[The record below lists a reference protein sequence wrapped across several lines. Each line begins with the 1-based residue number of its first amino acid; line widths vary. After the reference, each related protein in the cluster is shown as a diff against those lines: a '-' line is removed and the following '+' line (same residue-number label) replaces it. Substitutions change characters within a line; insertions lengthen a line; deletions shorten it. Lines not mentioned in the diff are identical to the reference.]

1 MRQTPQCPVHSEPP
15 TGLGQGQGPP
25 EATPHLAPFLL
36 TGSPPF
42 INLLHKSPEIKEMI
56 FFLQLWALDHTVQV
70 SLVSLFL
77 ASGPKKLSQNLYPVV
92 VIWFIS
98 SRRQHLL
105 MLSYAFKPVFIVKY
119 LYFASCLNFQVQVH
133 SRCIHLK

>member
-1 MRQTPQCPVHSEPP
+1 
-15 TGLGQGQGPP
+15 
-25 EATPHLAPFLL
+25 
-36 TGSPPF
+36 
-42 INLLHKSPEIKEMI
+42 MI

-119 LYFASCLNFQVQVH
+119 LYFASCLDFQVQVH
-133 SRCIHLK
+133 SRCIHLKYMNGINLEL